1 MNFEASRA
9 KAIDKLNQFVEK
21 NLSDYSKLRNFDF
34 GPDKRDNVSCLSPY
48 VTHGVL
54 NEIEIIKKSLEKFS
68 FSKNEKFIQEVLWR
82 TYWKGWLE
90 LRPNVWSDYL
100 IDLRNIKE
108 KYKDDK
114 NYQNAIEGKTNID
127 CFNEWVNELK
137 NNNYLHN
144 HTRMWFASIWIFT
157 LDLPWQLG
165 AEFFMQHLFDGDA
178 ASNTLG
184 WRWVAGVQTQGKHYL
199 ASEWNIKKFTNNR
212 FKNIKLNENAPPKIS
227 ERTYTII
234 KQDFKNSENIEPIN
248 LLIFDN
254 NLSFEFTDFKNNKF
268 KKIPNKLEIIFVEG
282 NSNDNTYKI
291 LQELKEDFSDFFKIS
306 LLKQTSKGKKNAV
319 VEGFNISSGETLA
332 IIDSDFTV
340 DIDDSI
346 AAIMESTKNKNIL
359 INCARTTFPME
370 KDAMR
375 WANYIGNRLFAIFLS
390 ILINKPVSDS
400 LCGTKVFSRK
410 FFKLMKQNGSWDS
423 KSDPFGDFTIIFE
436 AANNNI
442 KILNN
447 PVRYYARKS
456 GAPNISRWID
466 GLKLLKV
473 CWIYMIS
480 DI

>member
-9 KAIDKLNQFVEK
+9 KAIDKLDNFVEK

-114 NYQNAIEGKTNID
+114 NYQNAMEGNTNID

-157 LDLPWQLG
+157 LNLPWQLG

-184 WRWVAGVQTQGKHYL
+184 WRWVAGVQTQGKHNL
-199 ASEWNIKKFTNNR
+199 AVSLVTTIVSQSLNLAIFFISCAFNGVKLIARNNR
-212 FKNIKLNENAPPKIS
+212 
-227 ERTYTII
+227 II
-234 KQDFKNSENIEPIN
+234 VC
-248 LLIFDN
+248 LIMGMD
-254 NLSFEFTDFKNNKF
+254 LD
-268 KKIPNKLEIIFVEG
+268 IVFV
-282 NSNDNTYKI
+282 
-291 LQELKEDFSDFFKIS
+291 FH
-306 LLKQTSKGKKNAV
+306 
-319 VEGFNISSGETLA
+319 
-332 IIDSDFTV
+332 
-340 DIDDSI
+340 
-346 AAIMESTKNKNIL
+346 
-359 INCARTTFPME
+359 
-370 KDAMR
+370 
-375 WANYIGNRLFAIFLS
+375 
-390 ILINKPVSDS
+390 
-400 LCGTKVFSRK
+400 
-410 FFKLMKQNGSWDS
+410 
-423 KSDPFGDFTIIFE
+423 
-436 AANNNI
+436 
-442 KILNN
+442 
-447 PVRYYARKS
+447 
-456 GAPNISRWID
+456 
-466 GLKLLKV
+466 
-473 CWIYMIS
+473 
-480 DI
+480 